1 MQIKNK
7 VVLVTGSS
15 QGIGKET
22 AIAFAE
28 KGANV
33 IITYNSNKKKG
44 EEVLK
49 ECKKL
54 NNSLLLHLDVTNTD
68 SVRNCIEKI
77 VNKFG
82 AIDILVNN
90 AGVLSDNE
98 LIKQSVNEV
107 DLQIDTNLKGLIR
120 MTKAILPFIKEQDE
134 SIIIN
139 IASAAGKQA
148 YADLSVYCA
157 TKFAVRGFTQAMSR
171 ELPKNVKI
179 YSINPGLTATAMTGF
194 QGINPKK
201 VADIIIRTAEEKIK
215 PDNLGDIDIWK
226 FA

>member
-215 PDNLGDIDIWK
+215 PDNLGDIDVWK